1 MMFGYRCNKSIS
13 QVDYVN
19 SKVLMVST
27 HVQTQ
32 LIAMIIIT
40 GLLGEIQE
48 KATDAKSCICF
59 C

>member
-1 MMFGYRCNKSIS
+1 MMFGYRYIKSIS

-32 LIAMIIIT
+32 LIAIIIVT
-40 GLLGEIQE
+40 GLLWETQE
-48 KATDAKSCICF
+48 KTTDAS
-59 C
+59 